1 MAKSEQ
7 TNDIAA
13 ALAKA
18 QAEMMPAIKDSANPF
33 FKSKYADLTSVWSA
47 CREPLTKH
55 GLSVTQTTS
64 CESDGRIMLFTTLWH
79 PSGQWID
86 SCLPVIPV
94 KPDPQS
100 LGAAITYA
108 RRFALCALVGIC
120 PEDDDGNM
128 ASGKAVITQQQPAAP
143 AKISKE
149 QVAALSKKLDL
160 VPQCKDKMKEYLKGQ
175 GIMDL
180 MDIPLTMYAS
190 LDKAADDAIKQLA
203 EKAA

>member
-47 CREPLTKH
+47 CRDPLTKH

-64 CESDGRIMLFTTLWH
+64 CESDGKIMLITTLWH

-128 ASGKAVITQQQPAAP
+128 ASGKAVISQQVP

-149 QVAALSKKLDL
+149 QFSSLSKKLDQ

-180 MDIPLTMYAS
+180 MDIPLSMYAG
-190 LDKAADDAIKQLA
+190 LEKAADDAIKQMS
-203 EKAA
+203 ERAA